1 MLLTGS
7 SPRLPPLFPLQS
19 RTTYLGWH
27 HPQWAPSS
35 QSSVKDRFHRPA
47 SGQPE
52 GGLPSVKVPFSQVTL
67 VCISVIKAN
76 RHTLIISHPPL
87 KSSVHIQP
95 LITTLLFIHV
105 SIYLCNTHFPS
116 PIHLSTRS
124 SALFSTASPYFTPS

>member
-7 SPRLPPLFPLQS
+7 GPRLPPLFSLQS

-47 SGQPE
+47 SGQRE

-67 VCISVIKAN
+67 VCISVSK
-76 RHTLIISHPPL
+76 LIGTPSLSVTPPL
-87 KSSVHIQP
+87 KASVHIHP

-116 PIHLSTRS
+116 PIHLPTRS